1 MMALFKRI
9 GDTGKIHNREKFKHI
24 ADGLFEFKSFQIR
37 MICFHRSDGE
47 IIVTRGFRKKS
58 QKTNK
63 NEIAK
68 ALDIKNEIE
77 SAYPS
82 IRQARTG
89 GLA

>member
-9 GDTGKIHNREKFKHI
+9 GDTGKIHNREKFKYI
-24 ADGLFEFKSFQIR
+24 ANGLFEFKSFQIR

-47 IIVTRGFRKKS
+47 IVTHGFRKKS
-58 QKTNK
+58 QRTNK

-77 SAYPS
+77 SAYPNMW
-82 IRQARTG
+82 QARTG